1 MILSGF
7 VEALL
12 TAVLPVFAVPAL
24 GFAMGR
30 AGAFDRAS
38 AEAVNR
44 FVFLLAVPAVTFY
57 LIIRANLTAFE
68 WPALL
73 TYLGVELTIYASVA
87 LAVRYL
93 VGLGPRESML
103 LGMTACFSNTVFF
116 VHPIASTLYGADAA
130 LPVVAVITVDS
141 VLVFTGT
148 VIAMDVASH
157 HEGGIGKVLK
167 MVARNPLVV
176 SLILGAVVAAGEIP
190 LHEGVVT
197 FVHFLGGAAAPAS
210 LFALGVIMSAVPLA
224 RYGGTS
230 LAVALIKVAAMP
242 LVVLAVLGAVNRD
255 SAWFDTLVLIA
266 AGPCGAMPFV
276 VALRYG
282 VATDRIAAAIVVSTV
297 ISTITIAALA

>member
-1 MILSGF
+1 MF

-30 AGAFDRAS
+30 GGTFDRDS

-57 LIIRANLTAFE
+57 LIVQADLSAFD
-68 WPALL
+68 WPAVLA
-73 TYLGVELTIYASVA
+73 YLGVELAIYASVA
-87 LAVRYL
+87 LAVRHL
-93 VGLGPRESML
+93 AGLGPRESVL

-116 VHPIASTLYGADAA
+116 VHPIASALHGADAA

-148 VIAMDVASH
+148 VVAMDVASH
-157 HEGGIGKVLK
+157 RAGGIGKVVR
-167 MVARNPLVV
+167 MVVRNPLVV
-176 SLILGAVVAAGEIP
+176 SLVLGAVIAAGRIP
-190 LHEGVVT
+190 MHEGIVT
-197 FVHFLGGAAAPAS
+197 FVRFVGGAAAPAS

-230 LAVALIKVAAMP
+230 LTVALVKVAVMP
-242 LVVLAVLGAVNRD
+242 MAVLAVLGALGGD
-255 SAWFDTLVLIA
+255 GWSDTLVLIA

-276 VALRYG
+276 IALRYG

-297 ISTITIAALA
+297 ISTITTAALA